1 VLAAL
6 DLFDADWRRQAT
18 AAAALIPLAADPR
31 VAALLR
37 SRLAELGPRAA
48 HYALYLLVVAETAG
62 IDTAVPVTAVAR
74 AVETLYEEEA
84 DGEVDLDAFHDG
96 TAAAYRLLEA
106 RNVNPSGVVDE
117 ALRRH
122 AGEPTIM
129 LIAMAVSLAG
139 EGGQALLG
147 EALRQAP
154 ALQQSPDIAAIDQ
167 ALAEGG
173 YDFAW

>member
-18 AAAALIPLAADPR
+18 AAAALIPLATDPR

-37 SRLAELGPRAA
+37 NRLAELGPRAT
-48 HYALYLLVVAETAG
+48 HYALHLLLVAETAG
-62 IDTAVPVTAVAR
+62 IDTAVPVTAIAR

-84 DGEVDLDAFHDG
+84 DGDVDLDAFHDG

-106 RNVNPSGVVDE
+106 RNANPSLVVDE
-117 ALRRH
+117 ALRLH

-129 LIAMAVSLAG
+129 LIAAEVTIAWI
-139 EGGQALLG
+139 QT
-147 EALRQAP
+147 LRLRPPP
-154 ALQQSPDIAAIDQ
+154 AKGD
-167 ALAEGG
+167 
-173 YDFAW
+173 